1 VVATGIV
8 LAATGVPTYADPV
21 TTAAALIIGDEIL
34 SGKVRDANT
43 QSIIDLMRELG
54 VELRRIV
61 TMGDDEAEIAAEI
74 RFCSER
80 FDAVITSGGVGPT
93 HDDRTVAAVAR
104 AFGVGIVRNP
114 ELERMIRCWWADRF
128 TDGALRMADIPQGAE
143 LLYSSDG
150 NMPLVVCRNVYMLPG
165 IPRLFH
171 AKIGALRDVLKGEFH
186 AGANLYLSSDESAVA
201 HTLSEVDAAFPQV
214 KIGSYPRHEASQDHQ
229 VWITVEAATAEE
241 VNLAV
246 DRLLELLPPNEVMR
260 VERG

>member
-1 VVATGIV
+1 M
-8 LAATGVPTYADPV
+8 

-43 QSIIDLMRELG
+43 ECIIELMQDLG
-54 VELRRIV
+54 VDLRRIV
-61 TMGDDEAEIAAEI
+61 TMGDDEEEIAAEV

-104 AFGVGIVRNP
+104 AFGLGIERNA
-114 ELERMIRCWWADRF
+114 ELECMIRTWWGDRF
-128 TDGALRMADIPQGAE
+128 TEAALRMADIPEGGS

-150 NMPLVVCRNVYMLPG
+150 NMPLVVCRNVYLLPG

-171 AKIGALRDVLKGEFH
+171 AKIGALREVLHGESH

-201 HTLSEVDAAFPQV
+201 GILSEVDADFDTV
-214 KIGSYPRHEASQDHQ
+214 KIGSYPRHEASEDHQ
-229 VWITVEAATAEE
+229 VWITVEAATTDE
-241 VNLAV
+241 VRQAV
-246 DRLLELLPPNEVMR
+246 DRLLELLPTDEVIR
-260 VERG
+260 VDRG

>member
-1 VVATGIV
+1 MA
-8 LAATGVPTYADPV
+8 V

-43 QSIIDLMRELG
+43 ECIIELMRDLG

-61 TMGDDEAEIAAEI
+61 TMGDEEDEIAAEV

-104 AFGVGIVRNP
+104 AFGVGIERSP
-114 ELERMIRCWWADRF
+114 DLERMIRTWWGDRF
-128 TDGALRMADIPQGAE
+128 TEGALRMADVPEGST

-150 NMPLVVCRNVYMLPG
+150 NMPLVVCRNVYLLPG
-165 IPRLFH
+165 IPQLFH
-171 AKIGALRDVLKGEFH
+171 AKIGALREVLHGERH

-201 HTLSEVDAAFPQV
+201 GILSEVDAAFDSV
-214 KIGSYPRHEASQDHQ
+214 KIGSYPRHESSEDHQ
-229 VWITVEAATAEE
+229 VWITIEAATAAE
-241 VNLAV
+241 VGQVV
-246 DRLLELLPPNEVMR
+246 DRLLELLPTDEVVR
-260 VERG
+260 VDRG